1 MLSNSRIC
9 IHNAIL
15 KSTSWAVLK
24 IVDLYLNLLINH
36 MLVLEYLVSFDD
48 FDSMV
53 FLWYNNSNNILIK
66 IIIIIKKH
74 HHTPKTQH
82 RKHCLSPLLSPPPS
96 LWRTK
101 STSIFKFGRG
111 TPGSLVWRYVCIMI
125 WSYRQAHQQIGM
137 AMHDRGIIIII
148 NTNWFVFTI

>member
-101 STSIFKFGRG
+101 STSIFKFGSG
-111 TPGSLVWRYVCIMI
+111 TPGSLVGRYVCIMI
-125 WSYRQAHQQIGM
+125 WSYRQSHQQIGM

-148 NTNWFVFTI
+148 NWFVFTI

>member
-53 FLWYNNSNNILIK
+53 FLWYNNSNNNNN
-66 IIIIIKKH
+66 KKKTSS
-74 HHTPKTQH
+74 HTKNPTQKT
-82 RKHCLSPLLSPPPS
+82 LPLPSSFSPS
-96 LWRTK
+96 L
-101 STSIFKFGRG
+101 
-111 TPGSLVWRYVCIMI
+111 SLK
-125 WSYRQAHQQIGM
+125 
-137 AMHDRGIIIII
+137 
-148 NTNWFVFTI
+148 N